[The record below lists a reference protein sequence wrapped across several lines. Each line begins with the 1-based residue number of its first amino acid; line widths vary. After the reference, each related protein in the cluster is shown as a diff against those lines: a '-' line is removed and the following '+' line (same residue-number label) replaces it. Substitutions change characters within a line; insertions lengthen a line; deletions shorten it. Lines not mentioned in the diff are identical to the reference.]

1 MKIILPS
8 VPNVLDT
15 LYEKPCAAP
24 VIAPV
29 SPQIV
34 ALSDEEVLIWFF
46 KPLTDQYDYQ
56 IVYNDAAGKQQ
67 QIAYWTTY
75 GPVWADS
82 ISGFKPKGVCSA
94 RISLLCY
101 NDKTVHTPQS
111 VRVRVS
117 LLDKC
122 KLLLFCIAKKGNSNR
137 QVVCN
142 YCLNCRCTS
151 S

>member
-1 MKIILPS
+1 MKSILPS

-67 QIAYWTTY
+67 QKAYWTTY
-75 GPVWADS
+75 GPLWADY
-82 ISGFKPKGVCSA
+82 ISGFKAKADCHA
-94 RISLLCY
+94 FISLLCY
-101 NDKTVHTPQS
+101 NDKTVKTLRPA
-111 VRVRVS
+111 RVS
-117 LLDKC
+117 TTLLGAC
-122 KLLLFCIAKKGNSNR
+122 KFLILHRNTKQTKRVDDIFS
-137 QVVCN
+137 
-142 YCLNCRCTS
+142 
-151 S
+151 